1 MNGWNRL
8 TLGAK
13 GNRNG
18 VVETVI
24 MNDFRPRWWLRSPHL
39 QTFLG
44 TTGQVDCFS
53 ELTKVHRIPTIDGE
67 ALALHEDLPS
77 SDLPWQATNEDPVG
91 DRVALLIHGLGGSHR
106 SGYLVRIASRLRE
119 LGVRVFRLDLRGS
132 GAGEA
137 WAYKPPHAGLT
148 SDIADA
154 VGWIEKNCNPRWL
167 SLAGFSL
174 GGNLVLKFL
183 GELGS
188 GGFRERVDGE
198 CLRHAVAV
206 APPIDLR
213 LAADAMERGTGRLYS
228 AYFLRL
234 LNRHLQRKV
243 ELWPQWKSLLRSQS
257 AKSIRQ
263 FDQWYTAPLSGFSS
277 ADEYYEKSSS
287 KNWLASIQLD
297 VDLLVAADD
306 PIVPIESYDGL
317 VRMKAANIGRTGGV
331 SSIRFCQS
339 AWGGHLGFVERW
351 MTKMP
356 TRRSTESLEGSHS
369 QRALVGRWMDGWVVG
384 RIIESSSGSSGRAKA

>member
-1 MNGWNRL
+1 M
-8 TLGAK
+8 TLVAK

-24 MNDFRPRWWLRSPHL
+24 MDDFRPRWWLRSRHL

-44 TTGQVDCFS
+44 TTGQVDCVS

-67 ALALHEDLPS
+67 ALALHEDLPRLG
-77 SDLPWQATNEDPVG
+77 LPSQAANEDPFCG
-91 DRVALLIHGLGGSHR
+91 RVALLIHGLGGSHR
-106 SGYLVRIASRLRE
+106 SGYLVRIASQLRE
-119 LGVRVFRLDLRGS
+119 MGVRVFRLDLRGS
-132 GAGEA
+132 GAGEE

-148 SDIADA
+148 SDIADT
-154 VGWIEKNCNPRWL
+154 VGWIEKNFQPQWM

-188 GGFRERVDGE
+188 GSFRDRVDGA

-228 AYFLRL
+228 AYFLKL
-234 LNRHLQRKV
+234 LNRHLQRKI

-257 AKSIRQ
+257 ARTIRE
-263 FDQWYTAPLSGFSS
+263 FDRWYTAPLSGFSS
-277 ADEYYEKSSS
+277 ADEYYEQSSS
-287 KNWLASIQLD
+287 KRWLKSIQLG
-297 VDLLVAADD
+297 VDLLVAVDD
-306 PIVPIESYDGL
+306 PIVPIKSYQGIGRVEDMGVEKADGL
-317 VRMKAANIGRTGGV
+317 G
-331 SSIRFCQS
+331 SIRFCKS
-339 AWGGHLGFVERW
+339 RWGGHLGFVERW
-351 MTKMP
+351 I
-356 TRRSTESLEGSHS
+356 GSN
-369 QRALVGRWMDGWVVG
+369 RTVLGGGRLDEAHG
-384 RIIESSSGSSGRAKA
+384 

>member
-1 MNGWNRL
+1 M
-8 TLGAK
+8 
-13 GNRNG
+13 
-18 VVETVI
+18 VETVI
-24 MNDFRPRWWLRSPHL
+24 MDDFRPRWWLRSPHL

-44 TTGQVDCFS
+44 TTGQVDCVS
-53 ELTKVHRIPTIDGE
+53 ELTKVHRIATSDGE
-67 ALALHEDLPS
+67 ALALHEDLPLFG
-77 SDLPWQATNEDPVG
+77 LPSQAANPEAFCE
-91 DRVALLIHGLGGSHR
+91 RVALLIHGLGGSHR

-132 GAGEA
+132 GAGEE

-148 SDIADA
+148 SDIADT
-154 VGWIEKNCNPRWL
+154 VGWIEKNFHPECL

-183 GELGS
+183 GELGR
-188 GGFRERVDGE
+188 GGFRDRVDGK

-228 AYFLRL
+228 AYFLKL

-263 FDQWYTAPLSGFSS
+263 FDQWYTAPLSGFAS
-277 ADEYYEKSSS
+277 ADEYYEQSSS
-287 KNWLASIQLD
+287 KSWLSSIQLD

-306 PIVPIESYDGL
+306 PIVPIKSYHGID
-317 VRMKAANIGRTGGV
+317 RMTAADVEKASSIGA
-331 SSIRFCQS
+331 IRFCQS
-339 AWGGHLGFVERW
+339 PWGGHLGFVERW
-351 MTKMP
+351 IVNKPAMRGTGG
-356 TRRSTESLEGSHS
+356 LEVSGLEVSQG
-369 QRALVGRWMDGWVVG
+369 QRALVGRWMDRWVVD
-384 RIIESSSGSSGRAKA
+384 RIMESSLGQSDRSNA

>member
-1 MNGWNRL
+1 
-8 TLGAK
+8 
-13 GNRNG
+13 

-24 MNDFRPRWWLRSPHL
+24 MDDFRPRWWLRSPHL

-44 TTGQVDCFS
+44 ATGQVACVS

-67 ALALHEDLPS
+67 ALALHEDLPLLGSPS
-77 SDLPWQATNEDPVG
+77 SVATEDAFCDPV
-91 DRVALLIHGLGGSHR
+91 VLLIHGLGGSHR

-132 GAGEA
+132 GAGEE

-148 SDIADA
+148 SDIADT
-154 VGWIEKNCNPRWL
+154 VGWIEKHYHPQWL
-167 SLAGFSL
+167 SLSGFSL

-183 GELGS
+183 GELGRGS
-188 GGFRERVDGE
+188 FRDRVDGD

-213 LAADAMERGTGRLYS
+213 LAADAMECGTGRFYS
-228 AYFLRL
+228 AYFLKL

-243 ELWPQWKSLLRSQS
+243 ELWPQWKSLLRSRS

-263 FDQWYTAPLSGFSS
+263 FDQWYTAPLSGFAS
-277 ADEYYEKSSS
+277 ADEYYEQSSS
-287 KNWLASIQLD
+287 KSWLASIQLD

-306 PIVPIESYDGL
+306 PIVPIKSYNGIDRIL
-317 VRMKAANIGRTGGV
+317 AADVEKASGIG
-331 SSIRFCQS
+331 SIRFCQS
-339 AWGGHLGFVERW
+339 TWGGHLGFVERW
-351 MTKMP
+351 IGNKP
-356 TRRSTESLEGSHS
+356 TLRATGRLEESHGQE
-369 QRALVGRWMDGWVVG
+369 ALVGRWMDRWVVD
-384 RIIESSSGSSGRAKA
+384 RIMESLSFHSDEASA